1 VGLIQKKLGSC
12 FHIIEKLLLCVQI
25 IEFNQYQFM
34 TDDLI
39 VFIDKKP
46 DQFMFVKEIKNST
59 SKKFDVEFFL
69 SLLYK

>member
-1 VGLIQKKLGSC
+1 
-12 FHIIEKLLLCVQI
+12 
-25 IEFNQYQFM
+25 M